1 MVIVGGASMATA
13 QAYGQNTGLSA
24 PKTGDISPEKMQALL
39 AASAELD
46 AFFEAH
52 HRRLERA
59 RPEDM
64 TYLQEL
70 LTTEP
75 KAILERHNLTRDDL
89 TQWRQRLETYGD
101 IPVDDLEDPH
111 YHHVVKRLMP
121 RQR

>member
-1 MVIVGGASMATA
+1 MVVIWSAGPPLTHAHA
-13 QAYGQNTGLSA
+13 QDTRPSP
-24 PKTGDISPEKMQALL
+24 PKTDDISPEKMQALL

-59 RPEDM
+59 RPEDI
-64 TYLQEL
+64 THLQEV

-89 TQWRQRLETYGD
+89 AQWRQRLETYGD
-101 IPVDDLEDPH
+101 IPADALEDPH

-121 RQR
+121 RPR